1 MFTLATTYLRMFF
14 LMCDSLLKL
23 HFHLKWRQ
31 RVNKVTYSDDLLI
44 ESLLISTIPETNF
57 SCNNCSNHGF
67 GFISLICFPATLGTY
82 YLFAGLVVFSLYN
95 FLQAVWDGDE
105 ESTCHLAPLL
115 SVKVK
120 PCVQW
125 CKNGHGLG
133 NGGNWVF
140 CHTGLIHLLVAKE
153 DVNQHLGLFAP
164 KIVKGCCGSSP
175 SGTPVKRNFLFK
187 FCCAGV
193 MSQLN

>member
-1 MFTLATTYLRMFF
+1 
-14 LMCDSLLKL
+14 MCNSLFKL

-31 RVNKVTYSDDLLI
+31 RVKKVAYYDNLLI

-57 SCNNCSNHGF
+57 SCNNCSNHGSNC
-67 GFISLICFPATLGTY
+67 ISLICFPATLGTY
-82 YLFAGLVVFSLYN
+82 YLFAGLGVFSLYN

-105 ESTCHLAPLL
+105 ESACHLAPLL

-125 CKNGHGLG
+125 WKNGHVLG
-133 NGGNWVF
+133 NARNWVF
-140 CHTGLIHLLVAKE
+140 CHTGLIHLQVAKE
-153 DVNQHLGLFAP
+153 GVNQHLGFFAP
-164 KIVKGCCGSSP
+164 NIVKGCCGSSS
-175 SGTPVKRNFLFK
+175 SGTPVKRNFLLK
-187 FCCAGV
+187 LCCEGV